1 MIVSYVKPVLHLLKT
16 SVLAE
21 KEDDTN
27 LTKTI
32 KVKILDYMNTKYD
45 DPETQELLDIAS
57 FMDPRFKV
65 SNSSSK
71 KVPRHQDQGDVRNKG
86 NSTDG
91 N

>member
-1 MIVSYVKPVLHLLKT
+1 LNT

-45 DPETQELLDIAS
+45 DPATQELLDTAS

-65 SNSSSK
+65 SYISSE
-71 KVPRHQDQGDVRNKG
+71 KVQDIKTRVMSEMKETARKVIGLYI
-86 NSTDG
+86 
-91 N
+91 

>member
-1 MIVSYVKPVLHLLKT
+1 MSVSYVKPVLHLLKT

-32 KVKILDYMNTKYD
+32 KVRILDYMNAKHD
-45 DPETQELLDIAS
+45 DPETQELLDNAS
-57 FMDPRFKV
+57 FRDPRFKV
-65 SNSSSK
+65 SNSSSE
-71 KVPRHQDQGDVRNKG
+71 KVPRHRDQGDVRNKG
-86 NSTDG
+86 NSTDC